1 MVLFF
6 TSQLKKIHFLF
17 ISLSLSLSLSLQL
30 MQLVVTVRTIFRV
43 VTKKIKFYKI

>member
-17 ISLSLSLSLSLQL
+17 ISLSLSPTDATSGDGKNYFQGG
-30 MQLVVTVRTIFRV
+30 
-43 VTKKIKFYKI
+43 Y

>member
-17 ISLSLSLSLSLQL
+17 ISLSLSLSLSPTDATSGDGKNYFQGG
-30 MQLVVTVRTIFRV
+30 
-43 VTKKIKFYKI
+43 Y

>member
-17 ISLSLSLSLSLQL
+17 ISLSLSL
-30 MQLVVTVRTIFRV
+30 MQLVATVGTIFRV